1 MDVSLSLLSAL
12 LLPLPTDGGNLAPDW
27 YRPPVD
33 VSWHIQ
39 LQGPLN
45 TGYNVDLYVVDLFD
59 TDADI
64 IKDLQAAGK
73 KVICYFS
80 AGSYE
85 NWRPDRHQFLPTD
98 KGRNLDNWPGE
109 RWLDIHSLNVRHRM
123 AERIELA
130 ATKGCDGVDPDNV
143 DGYSN
148 NTGFALNDKQQLDY
162 NRFLFDTAHQ
172 HGLAVSLK
180 NDLEQVDDL
189 VDYADFAINESCH
202 QWRECHLLQPFIDA
216 GKPVLHIDY
225 QFNQGTE
232 EREFH
237 CAHMNAL
244 GFRSLTLPLA
254 LDNSFR
260 FRCF

>member
-1 MDVSLSLLSAL
+1 MDISLTFLSAL
-12 LLPLPTDGGNLAPDW
+12 LLPLPVDGNNFLPSRYQVPTDIQ
-27 YRPPVD
+27 
-33 VSWHIQ
+33 WHIQ
-39 LQGPLN
+39 LQGQLN
-45 TGYNVDLYVVDLFD
+45 TGHDAQLYSVDLFD
-59 TDADI
+59 TETSVI
-64 IKDLQAAGK
+64 RNLQVEKK

-80 AGSYE
+80 AGTFE
-85 NWRPDRHQFLPTD
+85 DWRPDRHHFLPTD
-98 KGRNLDNWPGE
+98 KGRPLDNWPGE
-109 RWLDIHSLNVRHRM
+109 RWLDIRSLNVRHRM

-216 GKPVLHIDY
+216 GKPVQHIDY

-260 FRCF
+260 YSCF